1 MSRYTGKEQADQILE
16 AASEWRQL
24 CLINGGSLFSNKNL
38 WDSQHLAEI
47 ERDVV
52 NSQLELEGNFMHR
65 LKEQLASVSPEAD
78 LPPPLSNRTGQT
90 PLHFSELP
98 ILRVF
103 PCCVRYCSSA
113 LCCPSSPART
123 ILQKANGWHRLAW
136 LSAES

>member
-78 LPPPLSNRTGQT
+78 LPPPPFPTE
-90 PLHFSELP
+90 PAKLHYTFPSFPYRGFSHAASVTAHLHSAAL
-98 ILRVF
+98 LR
-103 PCCVRYCSSA
+103 
-113 LCCPSSPART
+113 LCA
-123 ILQKANGWHRLAW
+123 
-136 LSAES
+136 

>member
-65 LKEQLASVSPEAD
+65 LKEQLASVSPE
-78 LPPPLSNRTGQT
+78 
-90 PLHFSELP
+90 
-98 ILRVF
+98 
-103 PCCVRYCSSA
+103 
-113 LCCPSSPART
+113 
-123 ILQKANGWHRLAW
+123 
-136 LSAES
+136 